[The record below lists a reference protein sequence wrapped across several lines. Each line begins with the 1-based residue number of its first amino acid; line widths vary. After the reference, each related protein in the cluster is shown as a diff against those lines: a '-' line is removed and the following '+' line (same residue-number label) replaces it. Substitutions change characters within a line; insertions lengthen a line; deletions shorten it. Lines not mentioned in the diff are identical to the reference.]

1 MKRILSL
8 FILVFGVVLLAGCGK
23 KGPVAF
29 EGKDKVY
36 VRFGDP
42 NFDIKAGLAAV
53 DEAKGDVLS
62 KVTYDQEVD
71 VNQEGEYVVTFSVKA
86 SNGEMATHTVTF
98 IVKKLE
104 LQGGADARV
113 VLGSYQFDPM
123 SGIYVVDPVDGRI
136 TKANAIQAEITYVI
150 NKDGLDEPVESVDTK
165 ELGEY
170 TITYTLRYRGSEATV
185 TRRVVIVDEIMWTGV
200 GETELEV
207 GNTLVPLQGVKASQP
222 IRDDEGNATTRD
234 VSSYIRVISNTVDNT
249 QPGQYE
255 IVYKILDPEAFDP
268 ENPDVD
274 PDPAVYLQENGEDV
288 SATRIV
294 NVVNKIVI
302 SGAGNASIT
311 KGSAFNPMEG
321 VSARDSVGPIDVANI
336 TFEGTVDTTTLGE
349 YTLTYTVIGAFGT
362 ELTHERVIKVIPP
375 MTGKV
380 NIYFMSGDPR
390 ENDPFNQDYTGS
402 HQVEK
407 QQLHREVEERY
418 NVKVTYVPYPANAAW
433 GPSRIQAMIEATV
446 SGSPLAD
453 VYYHISS
460 DWIPQLANGG
470 AIGTVDEF
478 LAPGG
483 YGEETPESTRNAG
496 KYARHYYG
504 FSPGGLGMSSGY
516 YYNADLVAK
525 IGLPNPT
532 QMYLDGEWSWST
544 FKAWA
549 LQAKTALAADEAV
562 LGGYP
567 GILSE
572 NLLPLNGA
580 DFLDEDRGRILF
592 HSDAAMETY
601 AFVKELYDAQLFEA
615 SPAYDA
621 GSVEWKTG
629 KVIFHPGEFWFVN
642 ADNRWKGN
650 LNFELGFVPYP
661 MSDAYKASGKP
672 YRSPVQGPSLPV
684 MAGGMTQERKELVF
698 KVWWDMQRRIPKEQ
712 AQAEYRILL
721 ESRFEKT
728 IYVDAFLSI
737 SDCAYRTVI
746 DGLGISKWS
755 TGSYLAATN
764 VGIREGTYD
773 TLIREILPAY
783 QDALRRYLE
792 A

>member
-1 MKRILSL
+1 MKRFLSL
-8 FILVFGVVLLAGCGK
+8 IILVFGVVLLAGCGK
-23 KGPVAF
+23 KGPVTF
-29 EGKDKVY
+29 EGKDKVF

-42 NFDIKAGLAAV
+42 NFDMKAGLKAI
-53 DEAKGDVLS
+53 DEAKGDVLA
-62 KVTYDQEVD
+62 KVTADGEVD
-71 VNQEGEYVVTFSVKA
+71 VNKEGEYVVTFSVKA
-86 SNGEMATHTVTF
+86 SNGEIATHTVTF
-98 IVKKLE
+98 VVAKLT
-104 LQGGADARV
+104 LNGGADVRV

-123 SGIYVVDPVDGRI
+123 LGIYVVDPVDGRI
-136 TKANAIQAEITYVI
+136 TKANAIQAEITYTIEQVG
-150 NKDGLDEPVESVDTK
+150 NTEPVEKVDTK
-165 ELGEY
+165 ALGEY
-170 TITYTLRYRGSEATV
+170 IITYTLKYRGSTAVV
-185 TRRVVIVDEIMWTGV
+185 TRNVSVVDEIMWTGV
-200 GETELEV
+200 GEVELEV
-207 GNTLVPLQGVKASQP
+207 GNTLVPMQGVKASQP
-222 IRDDEGNATTRD
+222 IKDAEGNPTTRD
-234 VSSYIRVISNTVDNT
+234 VSAYVRVVENTVDNT
-249 QPGQYE
+249 KPGQYQ
-255 IVYKILDPEAFDP
+255 IVYKILDPSAFDP
-268 ENPDVD
+268 EHPDVD
-274 PDPAVYLQENGEDV
+274 PDPAVYIKENGEDV
-288 SATRIV
+288 KATRIV

-302 SGAGNASIT
+302 TGAGNTSIT
-311 KGSAFNPMEG
+311 KGAAFDPMAG
-321 VSARDSVGPIDVANI
+321 VGARDSVGAIDVSKISVSGA
-336 TFEGTVDTTTLGE
+336 VDTATLGN
-349 YTLTYTVIGAFGT
+349 YTLTYTVTGAFDT
-362 ELTHERVIKVIPP
+362 VLVHERIITVAPP

-390 ENDPFNQDYTGS
+390 ENDPFNPDYIGS
-402 HQVEK
+402 YASEK
-407 QQLHREVEERY
+407 QALHRQVEERY

-433 GPSRIQAMIEATV
+433 GPSRIQAMIEATID
-446 SGSPLAD
+446 GKPLAD

-470 AIGTVDEF
+470 AIGAVDEF

-483 YGEETPESTRNAG
+483 YGAETPESVKKAG
-496 KYARHYYG
+496 KYAKKMYG
-504 FSPGGLGMSSGY
+504 FSPGGLGISSGF

-532 QMYLDGEWSWST
+532 QMYLDGGWSWST

-549 LQAKTALAADEAV
+549 LQAKTALGADEAV

-567 GILSE
+567 GIYSE

-580 DFLDEDRGRILF
+580 DFLDEERGKILF
-592 HSDAAMETY
+592 HSNEAMETY

-615 SPAYDA
+615 SPSYDA

-661 MSDAYKASGKP
+661 MSDAYKATGKP

-684 MAGGMTQERKELVF
+684 MAGGLTQERKELVF
-698 KVWWDMQRRIPKEQ
+698 KVWWDMQRRVPKEQ
-712 AQAEYRILL
+712 AEAEYRILL
-721 ESRFEKT
+721 ESRFNKT

>member
-1 MKRILSL
+1 
-8 FILVFGVVLLAGCGK
+8 
-23 KGPVAF
+23 
-29 EGKDKVY
+29 
-36 VRFGDP
+36 
-42 NFDIKAGLAAV
+42 
-53 DEAKGDVLS
+53 
-62 KVTYDQEVD
+62 
-71 VNQEGEYVVTFSVKA
+71 
-86 SNGEMATHTVTF
+86 
-98 IVKKLE
+98 
-104 LQGGADARV
+104 
-113 VLGSYQFDPM
+113 
-123 SGIYVVDPVDGRI
+123 
-136 TKANAIQAEITYVI
+136 
-150 NKDGLDEPVESVDTK
+150 
-165 ELGEY
+165 
-170 TITYTLRYRGSEATV
+170 
-185 TRRVVIVDEIMWTGV
+185 
-200 GETELEV
+200 
-207 GNTLVPLQGVKASQP
+207 
-222 IRDDEGNATTRD
+222 
-234 VSSYIRVISNTVDNT
+234 
-249 QPGQYE
+249 
-255 IVYKILDPEAFDP
+255 
-268 ENPDVD
+268 
-274 PDPAVYLQENGEDV
+274 
-288 SATRIV
+288 
-294 NVVNKIVI
+294 
-302 SGAGNASIT
+302 
-311 KGSAFNPMEG
+311 
-321 VSARDSVGPIDVANI
+321 
-336 TFEGTVDTTTLGE
+336 
-349 YTLTYTVIGAFGT
+349 
-362 ELTHERVIKVIPP
+362 
-375 MTGKV
+375 
-380 NIYFMSGDPR
+380 
-390 ENDPFNQDYTGS
+390 
-402 HQVEK
+402 
-407 QQLHREVEERY
+407 
-418 NVKVTYVPYPANAAW
+418 
-433 GPSRIQAMIEATV
+433 
-446 SGSPLAD
+446 
-453 VYYHISS
+453 
-460 DWIPQLANGG
+460 
-470 AIGTVDEF
+470 
-478 LAPGG
+478 
-483 YGEETPESTRNAG
+483 
-496 KYARHYYG
+496 
-504 FSPGGLGMSSGY
+504 
-516 YYNADLVAK
+516 

-661 MSDAYKASGKP
+661 MSDAYKATGKP